1 MRLSAS
7 VVLIILTVISR
18 SSCEAAAAR
27 SVDDQYRYVDDYHY
41 LMVADSVRNE
51 VYYSALQ
58 KAVKRNE
65 SVVLDAGAGTMLL
78 SMMALDLGA
87 KRVLGVESN
96 PLMCSIARE
105 VLLLNNYSSP
115 SIALYEGAF
124 ETLRL
129 GHNLVRMR
137 STYL

>member
-1 MRLSAS
+1 MLLLLMSEDTI
-7 VVLIILTVISR
+7 VR
-18 SSCEAAAAR
+18 SSREE
-27 SVDDQYRYVDDYHY
+27 DQQRRYVDDYHY
-41 LMVADSVRNE
+41 LMVSDSSRNE
-51 VYYSALQ
+51 MYYSALQ
-58 KAVKRNE
+58 KAIRRNNE

-105 VLLLNNYSSP
+105 VLSLNNYSSA

-129 GHNLVRMR
+129 GHHLVR
-137 STYL
+137 SCICH